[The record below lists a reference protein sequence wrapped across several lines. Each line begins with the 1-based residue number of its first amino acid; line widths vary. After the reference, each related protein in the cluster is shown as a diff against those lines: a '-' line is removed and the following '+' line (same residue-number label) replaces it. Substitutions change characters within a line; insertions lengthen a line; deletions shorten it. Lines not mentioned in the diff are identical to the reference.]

1 MASGSSGFTLIDGT
15 VGGTA
20 AEVQVN
26 DTYVHGPLYAH
37 FMRPFEETEEEEEE
51 EEEEVQTRASCVRAA
66 RWGRLIRMLRR
77 IRFLQRTWGL
87 LGGFLQ
93 SQWPALLRN
102 RIRDHM

>member
-26 DTYVHGPLYAH
+26 DTDVHGPMWTH
-37 FMRPFEETEEEEEE
+37 FMRPFEETEEEE
-51 EEEEVQTRASCVRAA
+51 VQTRASCVIAA

-77 IRFLQRTWGL
+77 IRFLQRTWDQ

-93 SQWPALLRN
+93 SQWPASLHN
-102 RIRDHM
+102 GIRDHM

>member
-1 MASGSSGFTLIDGT
+1 MASGSSGFAFIEDFDGAD
-15 VGGTA
+15 VGTTA
-20 AEVQVN
+20 VVQVN
-26 DTYVHGPLYAH
+26 DTDVHGPLYAY
-37 FMRPFEETEEEEEE
+37 FMRPFEETEEK
-51 EEEEVQTRASCVRAA
+51 EVQTRASCVIAA

>member
-26 DTYVHGPLYAH
+26 DTDVHGPLYAY
-37 FMRPFEETEEEEEE
+37 FMRPFEETEEK
-51 EEEEVQTRASCVRAA
+51 EVQTRASCVIAA

-93 SQWPALLRN
+93 SQWPASLRN
-102 RIRDHM
+102 GIRDHM

>member
-1 MASGSSGFTLIDGT
+1 MASGSSDFTLIDGT

-26 DTYVHGPLYAH
+26 DTDVHGPLYAH
-37 FMRPFEETEEEEEE
+37 FMRPFEETEE

-93 SQWPALLRN
+93 SQWPASLRN
-102 RIRDHM
+102 GIRDHM

>member
-26 DTYVHGPLYAH
+26 DTDVHGPLYAY
-37 FMRPFEETEEEEEE
+37 FMRPFEETEEEE
-51 EEEEVQTRASCVRAA
+51 VQTRASCVIAA

-77 IRFLQRTWGL
+77 IRFLQRTWGV

-93 SQWPALLRN
+93 SQWPSSLRN
-102 RIRDHM
+102 GIRDHM

>member
-1 MASGSSGFTLIDGT
+1 MASGSSGFALIDGT
-15 VGGTA
+15 VVGTTA
-20 AEVQVN
+20 VVQVN
-26 DTYVHGPLYAH
+26 DTDVHGPLYAY
-37 FMRPFEETEEEEEE
+37 FMRPFEET